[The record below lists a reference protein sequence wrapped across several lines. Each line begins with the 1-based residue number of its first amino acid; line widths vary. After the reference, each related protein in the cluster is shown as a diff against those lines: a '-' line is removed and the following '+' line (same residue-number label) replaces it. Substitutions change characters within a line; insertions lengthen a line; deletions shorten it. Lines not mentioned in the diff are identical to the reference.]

1 MPLIVSCCG
10 EAGSLNDLISH
21 SQPPF
26 FQIRVLFHRYPRTE
40 PPAPFPY
47 IYIHQLKRVLIPPLD
62 SHQSINQSRTSFNT
76 CPHPKS
82 KIPTS
87 CLASTHLPPPCAC
100 RLRPTLSQWSQIVPV
115 GLTQPHR
122 IRFDSPFQNSKFYH
136 RYIGTYSSEGR
147 NHNGGL
153 SYLN

>member
-87 CLASTHLPPPCAC
+87 CLAFTHLSPPCTC
-100 RLRPTLSQWSQIVPV
+100 RLRPTLSQWFPNRSV
-115 GLTQPHR
+115 GLMEPHGFDS
-122 IRFDSPFQNSKFYH
+122 IRFALPKLEILSSLY
-136 RYIGTYSSEGR
+136 RYLLLGR
-147 NHNGGL
+147 NHNDGSL
-153 SYLN
+153 F